1 MRTTLPCM
9 LVNQMWVFFETV
21 YQRSLQVLATEMYMI
36 LNGISPDI
44 MQDIFKI
51 KSNYCNTCNVPAF
64 FSGNIK
70 IVRQGLHT
78 SSYMTPKIWDFVP
91 KEIKQVTILNKCK
104 TNRGIARTWNKNP
117 KNFMKVFGV
126 DVIVDILDNDVI
138 QGN

>member
-1 MRTTLPCM
+1 
-9 LVNQMWVFFETV
+9 MWVFFETV

-44 MQDIFKI
+44 MQDIFKT

-104 TNRGIARTWNKNP
+104 TNRGIART
-117 KNFMKVFGV
+117 
-126 DVIVDILDNDVI
+126 
-138 QGN
+138 